1 MRKLLRRL
9 QYWAGSRRRAAELAE
24 EMEFHRA
31 MSEEPG
37 GAGRRSMGNMTLAS
51 EDARGVWIFPWIE
64 SFWQDLAYGIRGMRR
79 QPGFTLVALATLGST
94 IGINTSL
101 FTAFNAIAKRPLP
114 VKEPA
119 RVVNIFRMSAGNTGG
134 FSIAQY
140 RYLAEHSKS
149 FSGIVATAFGDPAGV
164 EGHKVNSYYV
174 SGNYFRALGVPMQ
187 LGRGFIDEEDVA
199 GKPEPVVV
207 IAYSVWQDWFGAD
220 PQLVGKQV
228 RFGGVPFT
236 VAGIA
241 SQDFRGTVGG
251 PTDAWFPLAA
261 KQLLRPNDPTV
272 MQFLTSPSHCCSD
285 MTGRLAPGVSRESAR
300 AETEV
305 LLRQFSREFA
315 ASNPGPFGANTTRT
329 LFTGTAW
336 LDNPGRKGKA
346 LPVFALMFLA
356 ATLVVLLACANVG
369 NLLLARAAARRHE
382 MGVRLSLGGSRPRLI
397 RQLLIESLT
406 LAMAGAAIGLAI
418 ARVLP
423 AFIVSRI
430 AGTTMF
436 RITPDFTVLAYTIL
450 LAALACLAF
459 GLAPALHA
467 TRGDIS
473 GALKQDSVLP
483 GVRLSLRSLL
493 LFVQVAI
500 SVLLLT
506 GAGMLVRG
514 VQAARSAD
522 PGFTIDE
529 VTAIAIEMPA
539 SAYGGD
545 RTKVFARQLAAGL
558 AAVPDMPPWGLS
570 MDAPLSNGKTVT
582 VYHTDRDKQDRQAL
596 IHEVSSGYFDVLQ
609 IPIVAGRNFT
619 VDDSP
624 RQSILINETMA
635 KQAWPGVNAV
645 GQTAVVNR
653 VPLQIVGL
661 VRDVYTTQL
670 GSIEPTVYWPM
681 DGFWMPQVLV
691 RGGGKRAV
699 QEVQAVVKGLEP
711 RAQVRWMAL
720 AENLRAQT
728 QASMVGAAL
737 AGAVGI
743 LALAMAAVGM
753 SGVFAYAVRQRT
765 REIGIRIALGAQQSS
780 LVRLVLGSSLRAV
793 AAGLLTG
800 LLLAAGVARL
810 LAHQFYGVRPFD
822 VPAYAG
828 VVLLLGFTALAAT
841 AGPARRA
848 ARLDAMNALRQD

>member
-1 MRKLLRRL
+1 MD
-9 QYWAGSRRRAAELAE
+9 
-24 EMEFHRA
+24 FHRA

-37 GAGRRSMGNMTLAS
+37 GAGRRSMGNLTLAA
-51 EDARGVWIFPWIE
+51 EEARGVWIWPWIE
-64 SFWQDLAYGIRGMRR
+64 SFWQDLAYAIRGMRR
-79 QPGFTLVALATLGST
+79 QPGFTLVALLTLGST

-101 FTAFNAIAKRPLP
+101 FTAFNAIAMRPLP

-119 RVVNIFRMSAGNTGG
+119 RVVNIFRVSGGNTSG
-134 FSIAQY
+134 FSIAQF

-149 FSGIVATAFGDPAGV
+149 FGGIVATSFGDAAAA

-220 PQLVGKQV
+220 PQLVGKQI
-228 RFGGVPFT
+228 RFAGVPFT
-236 VAGIA
+236 VVGVA

-272 MQFLTSPSHCCSD
+272 MQFLTSPSNCCSD
-285 MTGRLAPGVSRESAR
+285 MTGRLAPGVSRETAR

-315 ASNPGPFGANTTRT
+315 ASNSGPFGNATPRI
-329 LFTGTAW
+329 LLTGTAW

-356 ATLVVLLACANVG
+356 VTLVVLMACANVG
-369 NLLLARAAARRHE
+369 NLLLSRAAARRHE

-397 RQLLIESLT
+397 RQLLVESLT

-430 AGTTMF
+430 AGATMF
-436 RITPDFTVLAYTIL
+436 RITPDLTVLAYTIL

-467 TRGDIS
+467 TRGNIS
-473 GALKQDSVLP
+473 GALKQDAVLP

-522 PGFTIDE
+522 PGFTIDD

-558 AAVPDMPPWGLS
+558 AAVPDLPLWGLS
-570 MDAPLSNGKTVT
+570 MDAPLSNGRTST
-582 VYHTDRDKQDRQAL
+582 AYHTENEKQDRPVL

-619 VDDSP
+619 ADDSS
-624 RQSILINETMA
+624 RRSILINETMA
-635 KQAWPGVNAV
+635 KHDWPGVNAV

-653 VPLQIVGL
+653 IPRQIVGV

-681 DGFWMPQVLV
+681 DGFWLPQVLV

-711 RAQVRWMAL
+711 RAQLRSTPL
-720 AENLRAQT
+720 SENLRAQT
-728 QASMVGAAL
+728 QSSLIGATL
-737 AGAVGI
+737 AGALGM

-780 LVRLVLGSSLRAV
+780 VVRLVLGSSLRAV
-793 AAGLLTG
+793 AAGLLAG
-800 LLLAAGVARL
+800 LSMAAGVARM
-810 LAHQFYGVRPFD
+810 LAHQFYGVQPFD
-822 VPAYAG
+822 VLAYAG
-828 VVLLLGFTALAAT
+828 VVLLLGLTALAAT